1 MEVQESEIGGIVVLR
16 VKGRVDSSVAKNLET
31 KIVGAVQ
38 QNAAVNVDFAGVSF
52 ISTAGPEGSI
62 SVGGAIRAPSAAAS
76 AVTVANS
83 KMSVTVQGTPS
94 SRLMRALASTA
105 WNECAPCSNSFPSA
119 GRTGFDSTFRHSA
132 SRRCSRS
139 GTG

>member
-52 ISTAGPEGSI
+52 ISSAG
-62 SVGGAIRAPSAAAS
+62 
-76 AVTVANS
+76 
-83 KMSVTVQGTPS
+83 
-94 SRLMRALASTA
+94 LRALLVSQKLAKSLQKALSLSGLSPEVQEVFDISGFTALFRIFPGVDEATRGAS
-105 WNECAPCSNSFPSA
+105 
-119 GRTGFDSTFRHSA
+119 
-132 SRRCSRS
+132 
-139 GTG
+139 